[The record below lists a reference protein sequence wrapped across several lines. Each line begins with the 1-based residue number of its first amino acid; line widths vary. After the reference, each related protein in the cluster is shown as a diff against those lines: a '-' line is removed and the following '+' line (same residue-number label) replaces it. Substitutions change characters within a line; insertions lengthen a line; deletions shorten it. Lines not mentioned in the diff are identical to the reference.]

1 MEKNNPSNPLWTP
14 CKSSSIP
21 RLSRSSESNLGVSLR
36 GEYFMAECHIHNT
49 PSPHRARHCGL
60 VVYMAFSH
68 EVTCQPGSEEQ
79 HKIFFSGCRPRFS
92 RLARSFA
99 ARRST
104 LARACTLRKKRD
116 CSQSRRIYER
126 SRWYNV
132 KRRL

>member
-21 RLSRSSESNLGVSLR
+21 RLSRSSESNPGVSLR

-79 HKIFFSGCRPRFS
+79 HKIFLLRLPPSFLAS
-92 RLARSFA
+92 RSQL
-99 ARRST
+99 RRST